1 MDGQIR
7 YYAAVLFVGA
17 AFAGAFAFALMLLAR
32 W

>member
-1 MDGQIR
+1 MGGQIR